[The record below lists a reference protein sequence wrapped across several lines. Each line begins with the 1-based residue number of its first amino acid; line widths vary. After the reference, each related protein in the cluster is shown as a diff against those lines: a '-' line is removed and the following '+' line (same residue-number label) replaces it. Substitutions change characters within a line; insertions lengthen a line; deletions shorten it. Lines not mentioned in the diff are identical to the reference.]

1 MLSANTNGH
10 LLGDEFKAVHKTLS
24 EVFDVMV
31 SQNEVFTASE
41 GANHVIP
48 KTRSAMGE
56 ITQMEDNAIIRHG
69 FPPSADEFGIHLLYI
84 SERPAAETDNV
95 LMSEVGV
102 RGEPDLI
109 WVEFVDLFVH
119 CCLF

>member
-1 MLSANTNGH
+1 
-10 LLGDEFKAVHKTLS
+10 
-24 EVFDVMV
+24 MV

-69 FPPSADEFGIHLLYI
+69 FPPSTDEFGIHLLYI
-84 SERPAAETDNV
+84 SERPAAETNDV
-95 LMSEVGV
+95 LVPEVGV

-109 WVEFVDLFVH
+109 GVEFVDLFGH
-119 CCLF
+119 CNLS